1 MQRIPEKTVERLSQ
15 YRRSLLNLVN
25 QGKTHI
31 YSHELA
37 QLHSITAVQVRR
49 DLMFIGYSG
58 AQRKGYEVKELV
70 RYIGTVLDPKEG
82 FNLCVV
88 GMGNLGRAITSY
100 FAGKRPKLDLVA
112 AFDNDPAKIDR
123 MISGIYC
130 YPMKSLKEIIQSKM
144 INIAIITVPMDHAT
158 EVAQELVVAGIK
170 GILNLTTVPLV
181 LPSHIFLEDY
191 DMITSLEKVSYFVNQ
206 QQK

>member
-37 QLHSITAVQVRR
+37 QMHSVTAVQVRR

-70 RYIGTVLDPKEG
+70 RFIGSVLDPKDG
-82 FNLCVV
+82 FNLCIV

-100 FAGKRPKLDLVA
+100 FFGKRPKLNLVA
-112 AFDNDPAKIDR
+112 TFDNDPAKTDR
-123 MISGIYC
+123 MISGIFC
-130 YPMKSLKEIIQSKM
+130 HPMNSLRDVIIAKNIS
-144 INIAIITVPMDHAT
+144 IAIITVPMDHAT
-158 EVAQELVVAGIK
+158 EVAQELTLAGIK

-181 LPSHIFLEDY
+181 LPPQIILEDY
-191 DMITSLEKVSYFVNQ
+191 DMITSLEKVAYFVNQ
-206 QQK
+206 QVK

>member
-1 MQRIPEKTVERLSQ
+1 MQRIPERTVERLSQ

-37 QLHSITAVQVRR
+37 QLHSVTAVQVRR

-70 RYIGTVLDPKEG
+70 RYIGTVLDPRDG
-82 FNLCVV
+82 FNLCIV
-88 GMGNLGRAITSY
+88 GMGNLGRAVTAY
-100 FAGKRPKLDLVA
+100 FSGKRPKLNLVA
-112 AFDNDPAKIDR
+112 TFDNDPSKADR
-123 MISGIYC
+123 MIAGIYC
-130 YPMKSLKEIIQSKM
+130 HPMKNLREVILSKN
-144 INIAIITVPMDHAT
+144 ISIAIITVPMDHAT
-158 EVAQELVVAGIK
+158 EVAQELVLAGIK

-181 LPSHIFLEDY
+181 LPPHIHLEDY
-191 DMITSLEKVSYFVNQ
+191 DMITSLEKVAYFVNQ
-206 QQK
+206 QK

>member
-1 MQRIPEKTVERLSQ
+1 MQRIPERTVERLSQ

-37 QLHSITAVQVRR
+37 QLHSVTAVQVRR

-70 RYIGTVLDPKEG
+70 RYIGTVLDPRDG
-82 FNLCVV
+82 FNLCIV
-88 GMGNLGRAITSY
+88 GMGNLGRAVTAY
-100 FAGKRPKLDLVA
+100 FSGKRPKLNLVA
-112 AFDNDPAKIDR
+112 TFDNDPAKADR
-123 MISGIYC
+123 MIAGIYC
-130 YPMKSLKEIIQSKM
+130 HSMKNLREVILSKS
-144 INIAIITVPMDHAT
+144 ISIAIITVPMDHAT
-158 EVAQELVVAGIK
+158 EVAQELVLAGIK

-181 LPSHIFLEDY
+181 LPPHIHLEDY
-191 DMITSLEKVSYFVNQ
+191 DMITSLEKVAYFVNQ
-206 QQK
+206 QK

>member
-1 MQRIPEKTVERLSQ
+1 MQRIPERTVERLSQ

-37 QLHSITAVQVRR
+37 QLHSVTAVQVRR

-70 RYIGTVLDPKEG
+70 RYIGTVLDPRDG
-82 FNLCVV
+82 FNLCIV
-88 GMGNLGRAITSY
+88 GMGNLGRAVTAY
-100 FAGKRPKLDLVA
+100 FSGKRPKLNLVA
-112 AFDNDPAKIDR
+112 TFDNDPSKGDR
-123 MISGIYC
+123 MIAGIYC
-130 YPMKSLKEIIQSKM
+130 HPMKNLREVILSKN
-144 INIAIITVPMDHAT
+144 ISIAIITVPMDHAT
-158 EVAQELVVAGIK
+158 EVAQELVLAGIK

-181 LPSHIFLEDY
+181 LPPHIHLEDY
-191 DMITSLEKVSYFVNQ
+191 DMITSLEKVAYFVNQ
-206 QQK
+206 QK

>member
-1 MQRIPEKTVERLSQ
+1 MQRIPERTVERLSQ

-37 QLHSITAVQVRR
+37 QLHSVTAVQVRR

-70 RYIGTVLDPKEG
+70 RYIGSVLDPRDG
-82 FNLCVV
+82 FNLCIV
-88 GMGNLGRAITSY
+88 GMGNLGRAVTAY
-100 FAGKRPKLDLVA
+100 FSGKRPKLNLVA
-112 AFDNDPAKIDR
+112 TFDNDPAKADR
-123 MISGIYC
+123 MIAGIYC
-130 YPMKSLKEIIQSKM
+130 HPMKNLREVILSKN
-144 INIAIITVPMDHAT
+144 ISIAIITVPMDHAT
-158 EVAQELVVAGIK
+158 EVAQELVLAGIK

-181 LPSHIFLEDY
+181 LPPHIHLEDY
-191 DMITSLEKVSYFVNQ
+191 DMITSLEKVAYFVNQ
-206 QQK
+206 QK